1 MNNVTA
7 TMETNLIN
15 LAQSFLWL
23 NKEANDL
30 YSYYWGTNVNTLIS
44 GLASGTTAAT
54 TASSGS
60 LNKTNYQNGITLVT
74 ALMNFFGNSGVST
87 ANYLVDAYGLINGST
102 PASSPVSNDV
112 ENIGS
117 RLVILGNNCISYYK
131 SALDLTKSYNSC
143 GLSSIIGSIAST
155 NVIFGCNLTQSKF
168 VSSIVLM
175 NQFNN
180 LMGNSAVTTG
190 DYLSTVS
197 NLVMGS

>member
-23 NKEANDL
+23 NKEVNDL

-44 GLASGTTAAT
+44 GLATGTTPAT

-60 LNKTNYQNGITLVT
+60 LDKTNYTNGITLIT
-74 ALMNFFGNSGVST
+74 ALMNFFGNSAVTT

-102 PASSPVSNDV
+102 PASSPLSNDV

-117 RLVILGNNCISYYK
+117 RLVTVGNNCISYYK
-131 SALDLTKSYNSC
+131 SSQDLVKSYSAC
-143 GLSSIIGSIAST
+143 GLSGIIGSIAST
-155 NVIFGCNLTQSKF
+155 NVIFGCNLTQAKF
-168 VSSIVLM
+168 VSSMVLM
-175 NQFNN
+175 TQFNN
-180 LMGNSAVTTG
+180 LMGNSVVTTG